1 MGRLGDREIGEG
13 RGGKKYFL
21 PQHPTSPTPHQVVFM
36 NIVLIGYRGA
46 GKTTV
51 GSRLAARLQMR
62 FVDTDDLIE
71 ERHGTPIN
79 DIVKSQGWDH
89 FRRLEKS
96 IIEEISK
103 GDHLI
108 IAPGGGA
115 VLDTD
120 NVKALR
126 RNGFIIWLKA
136 DQQAVLKRIGQDPGT
151 YTRRPTLTGK
161 GVVEEL
167 EEVMAYRDPYYER
180 AADFPF
186 DTSILDVESVMEGVL
201 SILKENGVEG

>member
-1 MGRLGDREIGEG
+1 
-13 RGGKKYFL
+13 
-21 PQHPTSPTPHQVVFM
+21 M

-46 GKTTV
+46 GKSTV
-51 GSRLAARLQMR
+51 GKKLAARLQMR

-71 ERHGTPIN
+71 ERNGTSIN

-115 VLDTD
+115 VLDAD
-120 NVKALR
+120 NVMALR

-136 DQQAVLKRIGQDPGT
+136 DQQALLKRMDQDPET

-161 GVVEEL
+161 GTLEEL
-167 EEVMAYRDPYYER
+167 EEMISLREPFYER
-180 AADFPF
+180 ASEIQL
-186 DTSILDVESVMEGVL
+186 DTSMLDVDAVVEN
-201 SILKENGVEG
+201 ILALINDKVRIG